1 MFDDAKKR
9 LLIKLFGLFAVVRG
23 YNVFIIALA
32 QYLAAVYIFSP
43 DLSVRQ
49 VLFDL
54 QLFWLVLATT
64 LSIASGYIINSFY
77 DAERDRINRPRRTL
91 YDRIISQRIKL
102 QAYFILNFLSV
113 LVGALVSFRAFLF
126 FSAYIFGIWIYSM
139 RLKRIPFFGNI
150 VSSLLV
156 ITPFFAVFVY
166 YKNFQEVIF
175 AHAIV
180 LFLVVLIREMVKDLE
195 NLQGDLL
202 LNYRTLPVVYGEKV
216 SKKIITLLTFL
227 CLLAVWGLLSVFP
240 IGYMYLYYYGLLP
253 LLALALIVVWKARF
267 KPGFVL
273 AHNLYKFI
281 IVSGVFSILLLDVE
295 VLLRKIF

>member
-1 MFDDAKKR
+1 MLDDSKKR

-43 DLSVRQ
+43 GDSVRA

-54 QLFWLVLATT
+54 DLFWLVAATSLA
-64 LSIASGYIINSFY
+64 IASGYIINSFY

-91 YDRIISQRIKL
+91 YDRIISQRTKL
-102 QAYFILNFLSV
+102 QAYFILNLLSV
-113 LVGALVSFRAFLF
+113 FAGAFVSFRAFLF

-150 VSSLLV
+150 VSALLV

-175 AHAIV
+175 AHAVV

-195 NLQGDLL
+195 NLQGDIL
-202 LNYRTLPVVYGEKV
+202 LNYTTLPVVYGETM
-216 SKKIITLLTFL
+216 SKKIIGLLTFL
-227 CLLAVWGLLSVFP
+227 CIIAVWGLLSVFN
-240 IGYMYLYYYGLLP
+240 IGYMYLYYYGLVP
-253 LLALALIVVWKARF
+253 LLILALVIVWKTRF

-273 AHNLYKFI
+273 AHNLYRLI
-281 IVSGVFSILLLDVE
+281 IVAGVFSILLLDVD
-295 VLLRKIF
+295 LLLNKIF